1 MSITAYLYHR
11 NQTPR
16 METHWHCGRRLG
28 TYQAECEIDRE
39 LVEGDLVSLH
49 TEHGIFDDFRVAACD
64 GETALLARAA
74 LFTAWG
80 ALVLY
85 ALLTI

>member
-16 METHWHCGRRLG
+16 METDWHCGRRLG
-28 TYQAECEIDRE
+28 TYQAECKIDRE

-49 TEHGIFDDFRVAACD
+49 TGHGIFDEFRVAACD
-64 GETALLARAA
+64 GETALLVSEPS
-74 LFTAWG
+74 F
-80 ALVLY
+80 
-85 ALLTI
+85 

>member
-1 MSITAYLYHR
+1 MAHYVDTHPDFTDGSHR
-11 NQTPR
+11 AQQRHPLL
-16 METHWHCGRRLG
+16 M
-28 TYQAECEIDRE
+28 
-39 LVEGDLVSLH
+39 
-49 TEHGIFDDFRVAACD
+49 
-64 GETALLARAA
+64 LARAA